1 MKFPMRINR
10 ILPRVLAPL
19 GGAER
24 LKNGRVIDEWPQIVG
39 RKIAAHARA
48 TSADLDYLFVT
59 VDNPVWQGQLFMMK
73 AQILERIKAFGVT
86 FKDIKFTIR
95 QSNDQRKEEHEGK
108 K

>member
-1 MKFPMRINR
+1 MKFPVRINR

-24 LKNGRVIDEWPQIVG
+24 LRNGRVIDEWSRIVG
-39 RKIAAHARA
+39 PKIAVHARA
-48 TSADLDYLFVT
+48 THADLDHLFVT

-73 AQILERIKAFGVT
+73 AQILEKIKAFGVT

-95 QSNDQRKEEHEGK
+95 QNAGPRKGGS
-108 K
+108 